1 VCAQGRERPIFRY
14 DVSVRF
20 WFLTGFGWVTAAAA
34 LGALARLPQKNFDL
48 YFHDYYVSVSK
59 TALIVAL
66 VLGLVTP
73 LLALTFRRLRIRAL

>member
-1 VCAQGRERPIFRY
+1 M
-14 DVSVRF
+14 
-20 WFLTGFGWVTAAAA
+20 L
-34 LGALARLPQKNFDL
+34 QKNFDL